1 MPLHAAALATALF
14 TTTLFATVL
23 FASALSSLAFA
34 QSLPANA
41 QEAVDRGEALMEE
54 ALATYDAQYPDR
66 PLWQAAFRE
75 GRTAVSL
82 APGNP
87 AALRFLAEAYS
98 RANWPGPAVTTWK
111 EFAEAGGTFDDEAA
125 ELFAKDANANAY
137 AQYQQGNKAEAAEL
151 YLEVTRYLPN
161 NLEAHRWL
169 GRIMLEL
176 RQPEQAIVAW
186 RNYLDLAP
194 DDEGAQ
200 YFLTLAQA
208 QARWGIDAANDF
220 FAGIKAYEE
229 GNMTG
234 ARTSFA
240 SATARNARYA
250 EAWAWLGRVAFEQQH
265 YEDAALSYGR
275 ALELDPGNDNYAWF
289 KKESER
295 LQAGEASGTG
305 GTSEAG
311 ETGETGN

>member
-1 MPLHAAALATALF
+1 MSLITDRVPSVETGRRAAGPRKSVLALMLAAAMLSS
-14 TTTLFATVL
+14 TVL
-23 FASALSSLAFA
+23 A
-34 QSLPANA
+34 QALPANA
-41 QEAVDRGEALMEE
+41 QEAVDRGEALMAE

-98 RANWPGPAVTTWK
+98 RANWPGPAVNTWK
-111 EFAEAGGTFDDEAA
+111 EFAQAGGAFDDEAA
-125 ELFAKDANANAY
+125 ELFGQDANANAY
-137 AQYQQGNKAEAAEL
+137 ALYQQGDKAGAAEA

-161 NLEAHRWL
+161 NIEAHRWL

-176 RQPEQAIVAW
+176 RQPEQAVVAW
-186 RNYLDLAP
+186 RNYLDLDP
-194 DDEGAQ
+194 TDEGAK

-229 GNMTG
+229 GNLTT

-240 SATARNARYA
+240 SATARNSQYA

-265 YEDAALSYGR
+265 YDDAAVAYGR
-275 ALELDPGNDNYAWF
+275 ALALDPGNDNYSWF
-289 KKESER
+289 KRESER
-295 LQAGEASGTG
+295 LQAGE
-305 GTSEAG
+305 
-311 ETGETGN
+311 

>member
-1 MPLHAAALATALF
+1 MSLITDRVPSVETGQRAARPRKSVLALMLAAAMLAS
-14 TTTLFATVL
+14 TVL
-23 FASALSSLAFA
+23 A
-34 QSLPANA
+34 QALPANA
-41 QEAVDRGEALMEE
+41 QEAVDRGEALMAE

-98 RANWPGPAVTTWK
+98 RANWPGPAVKTWK
-111 EFAEAGGTFDDEAA
+111 EFAQAGGTFDDEAA
-125 ELFAKDANANAY
+125 ELFGQDANANAY
-137 AQYQQGNKAEAAEL
+137 ALYQQGDKAGAAEA

-161 NLEAHRWL
+161 NIEAHRWL

-176 RQPEQAIVAW
+176 RQPEQAVVAW
-186 RNYLDLAP
+186 RNYLDLDP
-194 DDEGAQ
+194 TDEGAQ

-229 GNMTG
+229 GNMTA

-240 SATARNARYA
+240 SAAARNSQYA

-265 YEDAALSYGR
+265 YDDAAVAYGR
-275 ALELDPGNDNYAWF
+275 ALALDPSNDNYAWF

-295 LQAGEASGTG
+295 LQAGE
-305 GTSEAG
+305 
-311 ETGETGN
+311 